1 VLQRSGVER
10 FVFSVRLDA
19 YLKVTR
25 LVPRRSGAGDL
36 CREGKVEV
44 NGRPAKAGR
53 TVCTGDRIRTS
64 FPGREVLVEVTD
76 IPARKNV
83 SKVEARTH
91 YTIIEEKRFDL
102 WGREI
107 VKDTDPNTARGN
119 DTS

>member
-1 VLQRSGVER
+1 M
-10 FVFSVRLDA
+10 RLDS

-36 CREGKVEV
+36 CRDGKVEL
-44 NGRPAKAGR
+44 GGLPAKAGK
-53 TVCTGDRIRTS
+53 TVRTGDRVR
-64 FPGREVLVEVTD
+64 FRLPGREVLVEIKG

-83 SKVEARTH
+83 SKVEARTY

-107 VKDTDPNTARGN
+107 VMGESRDAAGD
-119 DTS
+119 DDSS